1 MKNISESDG
10 KISVLDSKGATNI
23 FDKCII
29 ATGGKSYPLTGSTG
43 DRI

>member
-1 MKNISESDG
+1 MKNISESNG
-10 KISVLDSKGATNI
+10 KIAVLDSKGDINL

-29 ATGGKSYPLTGSTG
+29 ATGGTSYPLTGSTG